1 MLDMC
6 FSFRDKWLAE
16 SQLVGALSPGNDIGL
31 YQGYW
36 IAVRYYFLIG
46 GWPKTEGFVVISRSK
61 LNQYQDDLLYV
72 RVRISSH
79 NVFFSSFF
87 SCDTAKY
94 EALSLY
100 VLSKSARQDSLAP
113 TTLTRVFHIS
123 LYPIQTHCVSY
134 IYHTLG
140 VLCNAFFGMIILRYP
155 TGQNNIKEQV
165 T

>member
-16 SQLVGALSPGNDIGL
+16 SQLVDALSPGNDIGL

-87 SCDTAKY
+87 FVWYRKIWST
-94 EALSLY
+94 LSIRFVEVCSSRLAGSDNTYTSISYFTVSHPNPLRKLY
-100 VLSKSARQDSLAP
+100 LSHSGC
-113 TTLTRVFHIS
+113 TLQCFFRNDYST
-123 LYPIQTHCVSY
+123 VS
-134 IYHTLG
+134 HWS
-140 VLCNAFFGMIILRYP
+140 
-155 TGQNNIKEQV
+155 E
-165 T
+165 

>member
-1 MLDMC
+1 MLDTC

-36 IAVRYYFLIG
+36 IAVRYHFLIG

-72 RVRISSH
+72 RVIISSH
-79 NVFFSSFF
+79 NVCVF

-100 VLSKSARQDSLAP
+100 VLS
-113 TTLTRVFHIS
+113 
-123 LYPIQTHCVSY
+123 
-134 IYHTLG
+134 
-140 VLCNAFFGMIILRYP
+140 
-155 TGQNNIKEQV
+155 
-165 T
+165 